1 MRFCHGYRRYL
12 SRSSSSGS
20 DRAYKQTISCR
31 AYREP
36 SARWSIC
43 NAPCIF
49 NDRQDGCRRCSLT
62 ELYATLA
69 VETVD
74 QGAPE
79 PGRARADVS
88 FTTTS
93 KWLLSSST
101 GIPNR
106 EDCHLVIDQYG
117 VDNIGKVDL
126 RQEDAVLLRSRF
138 LRAMEPQTGPSV
150 VTSQQL
156 SAVFGRRPS
165 LRQTRPEEASS
176 APLLLLLLPSS
187 ALPML
192 MRTAILRGTE
202 H

>member
-1 MRFCHGYRRYL
+1 MATGVIPAGAARPDPIEPRNRPYL
-12 SRSSSSGS
+12 VAHIVNYQ
-20 DRAYKQTISCR
+20 RAGLYVTRPASLTIGR
-31 AYREP
+31 TDVDDA
-36 SARWSIC
+36 
-43 NAPCIF
+43 
-49 NDRQDGCRRCSLT
+49 DLT

-106 EDCHLVIDQYG
+106 EDCNLVIDQYG

-156 SAVFGRRPS
+156 SAGTGRRPS
-165 LRQTRPEEASS
+165 LRQTRPEKASS
-176 APLLLLLLPSS
+176 AATPPQAHCLC
-187 ALPML
+187 
-192 MRTAILRGTE
+192 
-202 H
+202 